1 MPTSKICQVNSY
13 KITHPWITFEAT
25 DVNRVTPAEWMLLG
39 EARSKCEH
47 LAGVPLEPAVAQ
59 RLYIVTLVKGAVGT
73 TAIEGN
79 TLTEDQVL
87 GIIEGSYKAPPS
99 RQYQE
104 QEVRNVIDALGICP
118 AESSTART
126 SSSRRR

>member
-1 MPTSKICQVNSY
+1 M
-13 KITHPWITFEAT
+13 
-25 DVNRVTPAEWMLLG
+25 
-39 EARSKCEH
+39 
-47 LAGVPLEPAVAQ
+47 
-59 RLYIVTLVKGAVGT
+59 TLVKGAVGT

-104 QEVRNVIDALGICP
+104 QEVRNVIDAARDICP

>member
-1 MPTSKICQVNSY
+1 MDAA
-13 KITHPWITFEAT
+13 W
-25 DVNRVTPAEWMLLG
+25 

-47 LAGVPLEPAVAQ
+47 LAGVPLKPAVAQ

-104 QEVRNVIDALGICP
+104 QEVRNVIDVRDICP